1 MATSG
6 FLNHLHM
13 ADSRDRIYN
22 HCLYLCRPSRPMVC
36 ITGDPHH
43 PTDAYATCGHHHH
56 GGRLHSHFGRPHH
69 HPTALKEADCRDMHH
84 GCETHTHVVHT
95 THPKVYRFV
104 GQGEA
109 AANKRRHPRYA
120 KGQPTTGVCGPAPP
134 HHHDACGRVQRH
146 AGHRDAN
153 GQLQATTDTYDQG
166 YCAGS
171 DLYAPHVPC
180 RATLLP
186 PTMPAY
192 APTYTSKR
200 CKVCRRCRAH
210 DELDYYC
217 GASCEERVTAKGW
230 KLGTP
235 YEPRMRGF

>member
-1 MATSG
+1 
-6 FLNHLHM
+6 
-13 ADSRDRIYN
+13 
-22 HCLYLCRPSRPMVC
+22 MVC

-84 GCETHTHVVHT
+84 GCETHTDVVHP

-120 KGQPTTGVCGPAPP
+120 KGQPTIGVCGPAPP
-134 HHHDACGRVQRH
+134 HHHDARGRVQRH

-153 GQLQATTDTYDQG
+153 GQLQATTDTYDRG

-171 DLYAPHVPC
+171 DLYVPHVPC

-200 CKVCRRCRAH
+200 CKACRRCRAH